1 MAQPRLSLIRLAI
14 TALFFVN
21 GMAMASWFV
30 RIPAIKS
37 VLGISAGQLSI
48 ALLSVAVGSILMMA
62 VASRLVERFGASR
75 VLIGGAPLLC
85 VGLSLPALAPSLS
98 ALCMAG
104 LVLGAGNGLMNVSLN
119 SRASELE
126 QDYGRP
132 IMSSFHALFSLGG
145 FVAATAGGLVAGLGV
160 GAPVHLPVTAVALVA
175 ISGALFPLLVRD
187 RRGEQNTETF
197 VDETEE
203 ETAASRFS
211 LPSPVVLLLGV
222 IGFCMLFGEGA
233 MADWSAV
240 YLRGIGT
247 TEGVAAAGYA
257 LFSLAMAAG
266 RFSGDRLTELL
277 GAASLARLGGML
289 GALGLAVVL
298 LSGWAPL
305 ALLGFAVVGLGFST
319 VFPLALSAAGEAG
332 KTPSAAIAFVSACGY
347 GGFLL
352 GPVVIGFLAEITALG
367 VSLSAV
373 IALSILVAAAAGAVG
388 KREAKPTYEAGQASF
403 VGSSKRT

>member
-1 MAQPRLSLIRLAI
+1 MDRPGLNLIRAAI

-37 VLGISAGQLSI
+37 GLGISAGELSI
-48 ALLSVAVGSILMMA
+48 ALLSVAVGSILMMGL
-62 VASRLVERFGASR
+62 ASRLVERFGASR
-75 VLIGGAPLLC
+75 VLMGGAPLLC
-85 VGLSLPALAPSLS
+85 VGLSLPALAPSLF

-126 QDYGRP
+126 REYGRP
-132 IMSSFHALFSLGG
+132 IMSSFHALFSVGG
-145 FVAATAGGLVAGLGV
+145 FVAATLGGVVASLGV
-160 GAPVHLPVTAVALVA
+160 AAPLHLPITAVALA
-175 ISGALFPLLVRD
+175 FASAALFPLLARD
-187 RRGEQNTETF
+187 GRGETEA
-197 VDETEE
+197 ETS
-203 ETAASRFS
+203 ADGADGRFS
-211 LPSPVVLLLGV
+211 LPSPTILLLGV
-222 IGFCMLFGEGA
+222 VGFCMLFGEGA

-240 YLRGIGT
+240 YLREMGT

-266 RFSGDRLTELL
+266 RFSGDKLTEVL
-277 GAASLARLGGML
+277 GAASLVRLGGML

-298 LSGWAPL
+298 FSGWAPL
-305 ALLGFAVVGLGFST
+305 ALLGFLVVGLGFST

-332 KTPSAAIAFVSACGY
+332 RTPSAAIAFVSACGY

-352 GPVVIGFLAEITALG
+352 GPPVIGFFAELTSLT
-367 VSLSAV
+367 VSLATV
-373 IALSILVAAAAGAVG
+373 IVLSVMVAIAANVVGG
-388 KREAKPTYEAGQASF
+388 KRESAHPAYNEASHEAG
-403 VGSSKRT
+403 